1 MQVKGPM
8 VVKKPTE
15 VNRPTKVNF
24 KHGGAARC
32 PTFKN
37 DGVIVE
43 YSTIVLLEVQL
54 AIICF

>member
-1 MQVKGPM
+1 M
-8 VVKKPTE
+8 VVKRPIE
-15 VNRPTKVNF
+15 VNRPTEVNF

-43 YSTIVLLEVQL
+43 CSTLVLLEVQL